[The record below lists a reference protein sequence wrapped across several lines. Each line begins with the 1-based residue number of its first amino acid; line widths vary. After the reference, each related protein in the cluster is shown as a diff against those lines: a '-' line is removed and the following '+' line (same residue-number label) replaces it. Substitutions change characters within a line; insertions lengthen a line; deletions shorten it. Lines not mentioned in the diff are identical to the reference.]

1 MSEADVPI
9 LDEGVLTELME
20 TTGGDIGFVREL
32 VETYL
37 VDTPAQLE
45 AMTAAVEADDADALV
60 RPAHTL
66 KSSSATVGAM
76 RLSSVAR
83 ELEMAGRTGG
93 LEPTVPGRLEA
104 ARAEWAAVEGA
115 FAGWLAEASAE

>member
-1 MSEADVPI
+1 MQEPDVPMV
-9 LDEGVLTELME
+9 DERVLGEVME
-20 TTGGDIGFVREL
+20 STGDDIGFVREL

-37 VDTPAQLE
+37 SDTPAQFD
-45 AMTAAVEADDADALV
+45 AMTAAVEADDAAALV

-83 ELEMAGRTGG
+83 ELEMAGRSGR
-93 LEPTVPGRLEA
+93 LEPEAPARLEA
-104 ARAEWAAVEGA
+104 ARDEWQAAADALAAWLDRAAAE
-115 FAGWLAEASAE
+115 

>member
-1 MSEADVPI
+1 MPEADGPI
-9 LDEGVLTELME
+9 LDEAVLTELTE

-32 VETYL
+32 IETFL
-37 VDTPAQLE
+37 AETPAQLD

-60 RPAHTL
+60 RPSHTL

-83 ELEMAGRTGG
+83 ELEMAGRTGA

-104 ARAEWAAVEGA
+104 ARAEWTAVQGA
-115 FAGWLAEASAE
+115 FAAWLERASAE

>member
-1 MSEADVPI
+1 MPDDVPI
-9 LDEGVLTELME
+9 VDDRILAELIA
-20 TTGGDIGFVREL
+20 TTGDDIGFVREL

-37 VDTPAQLE
+37 ADTAVQVD
-45 AMTAAVEADDADALV
+45 AMSAAVEADDAAGLV

-83 ELEMAGRTGG
+83 DLEMAGRSGG
-93 LEPTVPGRLEA
+93 LDPA
-104 ARAEWAAVEGA
+104 ARASLDAARTEWQAAADALAAWLERASVE
-115 FAGWLAEASAE
+115 

>member
-1 MSEADVPI
+1 VPEPDVPI
-9 LDEGVLTELME
+9 VDVRILAELIA
-20 TTGGDIGFVREL
+20 TTGDDIGFVREL

-37 VDTPAQLE
+37 ADTPAQVD
-45 AMTAAVEADDADALV
+45 AISAAVEADDAAGLV

-83 ELEMAGRTGG
+83 DLEMAGRS
-93 LEPTVPGRLEA
+93 GRLDPA
-104 ARAEWAAVEGA
+104 ARASLDAARSEWKAAADA
-115 FAGWLAEASAE
+115 FAAWLERASAE

>member
-1 MSEADVPI
+1 
-9 LDEGVLTELME
+9 ME
-20 TTGGDIGFVREL
+20 STGDDIGFVREL

-37 VDTPAQLE
+37 ADTPAQLA
-45 AMTAAVEADDADALV
+45 AMAEAVEADDAAALV

-83 ELEMAGRTGG
+83 ELEMAGRSGSLGPDARTG
-93 LEPTVPGRLEA
+93 LDA
-104 ARAEWAAVEGA
+104 ARAEWKAAADAIAAWLERASVE
-115 FAGWLAEASAE
+115 

>member
-1 MSEADVPI
+1 MSEPDVPI
-9 LDEGVLTELME
+9 VDERILAELMA
-20 TTGGDIGFVREL
+20 TTGDDLGFVREL

-37 VDTPAQLE
+37 ADTPAQVD
-45 AMTAAVEADDADALV
+45 AISAAVEADDPDGLV

-83 ELEMAGRTGG
+83 DLEMAGRN
-93 LEPTVPGRLEA
+93 GRLDPA
-104 ARAEWAAVEGA
+104 ARASLDVARTEWQAAADA
-115 FAGWLAEASAE
+115 FAAWLERASAE

>member
-1 MSEADVPI
+1 VPEPDVPI
-9 LDEGVLTELME
+9 LDERILTEVLE
-20 TTGGDIGFVREL
+20 TTGDDIGFVREL
-32 VETYL
+32 VETYMA
-37 VDTPAQLE
+37 DTPAQLE

-83 ELEMAGRTGG
+83 ELEMAGRSGT
-93 LEPTVPGRLEA
+93 LEPA
-104 ARAEWAAVEGA
+104 ARTRVDAARTDWQTTADA
-115 FAGWLAEASAE
+115 FAAWLRRASLE

>member
-1 MSEADVPI
+1 VLEADVPI
-9 LDEGVLTELME
+9 VDERVLAEVMQ
-20 TTGGDIGFVREL
+20 TTGDDIGFVQEL

-37 VDTPAQLE
+37 ADTPAQLDS
-45 AMTAAVEADDADALV
+45 MAAAIEADDAAALV

-83 ELEMAGRTGG
+83 ELEMAGRSGT
-93 LEPTVPGRLEA
+93 LEPA
-104 ARAEWAAVEGA
+104 ARARLNAARREWQAAADGFAAWLERASVE
-115 FAGWLAEASAE
+115 

>member
-1 MSEADVPI
+1 VPEPDVPI
-9 LDEGVLTELME
+9 LDDQILAEVME
-20 TTGGDIGFVREL
+20 TTGDDIGFVRDL

-37 VDTPAQLE
+37 ADTPAQLE
-45 AMTAAVEADDADALV
+45 AMTAAIEADDADALV

-83 ELEMAGRTGG
+83 ELEMAGRSGTV
-93 LEPTVPGRLEA
+93 EPATRGTLGA
-104 ARAEWAAVEGA
+104 AQAEWAAAADALDV
-115 FAGWLAEASAE
+115 WLRRPPPQ

>member
-1 MSEADVPI
+1 MPEADGPI
-9 LDEGVLTELME
+9 LDHGVLTELTE
-20 TTGGDIGFVREL
+20 ATGGDIGFVREL

-37 VDTPAQLE
+37 ADTPPQLE

-83 ELEMAGRTGG
+83 ELEMAGRTGE
-93 LEPTVPGRLEA
+93 LEASVRDRLAA
-104 ARAEWAAVEGA
+104 ARAEWTAVDGA
-115 FAGWLAEASAE
+115 FAAWLAGASAE

>member
-1 MSEADVPI
+1 MPDPDVPI
-9 LDEGVLTELME
+9 ADEAVLSEVMAA
-20 TTGGDIGFVREL
+20 TGGDAEFVREL

-37 VDTPAQLE
+37 ADTPAQLE
-45 AMTAAVEADDADALV
+45 AMTTAVEADDAAALV

-83 ELEMAGRTGG
+83 ELEMAGRSGT
-93 LEPTVPGRLEA
+93 LEPT
-104 ARAEWAAVEGA
+104 ARAALDTAHTEWQAAADA
-115 FAGWLAEASAE
+115 FAEWLKRGSVA

>member
-1 MSEADVPI
+1 MPDPDVPI
-9 LDEGVLTELME
+9 VDEAVLNEVMTA
-20 TTGGDIGFVREL
+20 TGGDARFVQEL

-37 VDTPAQLE
+37 ADTPVQLK
-45 AMTAAVEADDADALV
+45 AMTAAVEVDDAAALV

-83 ELEMAGRTGG
+83 ELEMAGRSGT
-93 LEPTVPGRLEA
+93 LDPA
-104 ARAEWAAVEGA
+104 ARAMLDSAHTEWKAAADA
-115 FAGWLAEASAE
+115 FGEWLKRASVA